1 VIEDPKTRAPLV
13 AVVAYRLADD
23 RVPRW
28 TRGGYG
34 VPLPYVDCL
43 REAGAR
49 TAIVAPGEIGDAEEL
64 LEPFDGLV
72 LVGGGDL
79 HPATYGGDPDE
90 PNTYDVSEDRD
101 TLEIDLVRAA
111 DRLRM
116 PALCICRGMQALN
129 VAYGGTLHQHLPAIP
144 GLLEHGVPVQDTE
157 SLHDVDVETDSL
169 LMATT
174 REPVLRCSSHHHQ
187 GVDRVGD
194 GLRVS
199 GRSRDGL
206 VEAIEVVPDDEDDWA
221 RWIVGVQWHP
231 EDTVRDDPAQRSL
244 FEALVQLARIRSTRA
259 SASRPASGRS
269 YAIVD
274 PDPSW
279 PERFEEEAAG
289 IREALGDLAVR
300 IDHVGSTAVP
310 GLRAKPIID
319 VQVSLRSMSPRA
331 PWRDALVAAGYAYRL
346 DPTSVD
352 HEFVSR
358 DDADG
363 TRLVNVHLCPAGSE
377 WERRHLW
384 FRDRLRAHPDER
396 DAYAALKDELA
407 ARHPD
412 DVHTYSDAKT
422 AFIRSV
428 EAAARDETAA
438 APVARG

>member
-1 VIEDPKTRAPLV
+1 VPERDAFELALATRALE
-13 AVVAYRLADD
+13 RD
-23 RVPRW
+23 
-28 TRGGYG
+28 
-34 VPLPYVDCL
+34 LPFL
-43 REAGAR
+43 G
-49 TAIVAPGEIGDAEEL
+49 
-64 LEPFDGLV
+64 
-72 LVGGGDL
+72 
-79 HPATYGGDPDE
+79 
-90 PNTYDVSEDRD
+90 
-101 TLEIDLVRAA
+101 
-111 DRLRM
+111 
-116 PALCICRGMQALN
+116 ICRGMQVMN
-129 VAYGGTLHQHLPAIP
+129 VARGGTLTQHLPDDLGHEDHRRAL
-144 GLLEHGVPVQDTE
+144 GTFENAD
-157 SLHDVDVETDSL
+157 HDVRLAEGSL
-169 LMATT
+169 AERVARTTVHATK
-174 REPVLRCSSHHHQ
+174 SHHHQ